1 MSYYLPLK
9 HLHITLAVLSISLL
23 LLRFALIQWRGSVP
37 KLLKIM
43 PHIVDTLLMV
53 AGISLALLLQFKPLE
68 QPWLWQKLLLLLFY
82 IGAGM
87 LALKARQRSLR
98 YLAMAGA
105 VLLFSLMA
113 LLARTKLPLPE
124 LL

>member
-9 HLHITLAVLSISLL
+9 HLHITLALISFGLL

-82 IGAGM
+82 VGAGM
-87 LALKARQRSLR
+87 LALKARPRGLR

>member
-1 MSYYLPLK
+1 VSYYLPLK